1 MFWPLTTSFPL
12 FLLVPRIGD
21 FKLGFDS
28 TDWASI
34 WDQQIKLSL
43 LKWEDADFWYTKT
56 QLPLFG
62 VKTSNYTDQLLSK
75 MKLSSENS
83 VLDVGCGTGT
93 VSIPLAKKVRRVTA
107 LDTDPSL
114 LPVLTQRCMSEGIN
128 NLRFVNE
135 DWLQT
140 IDIDQHDIV
149 LASRFRQMRPLKGFL
164 EQMHRTSK
172 RLCYLTWIAERK
184 EIDPQICEI
193 LNIEY
198 HPLPSYDL
206 IVNALTSMEIDATV
220 EFFESLDTHRF
231 ESEND
236 AFEEATKGY
245 KIDSNVSKEKIDTL
259 LKDELKQKDGFW
271 WKYTTTKWALIWW
284 YK

>member
-1 MFWPLTTSFPL
+1 
-12 FLLVPRIGD
+12 VPRIGD